1 MCPELRI
8 LVNSWIDD
16 KTLRSRW
23 RNYKNSAFVE
33 WAMPSRRVLI
43 SFGGLYLHVY
53 CIFVCL
59 ARGNENFRAP
69 GEHTFSFFQVKMLT
83 GSVSV
88 LLTSISLKI
97 TLLKLAEA
105 TRETEHRS
113 AMHSAPSTEV

>member
-1 MCPELRI
+1 M
-8 LVNSWIDD
+8 
-16 KTLRSRW
+16 
-23 RNYKNSAFVE
+23 F
-33 WAMPSRRVLI
+33 
-43 SFGGLYLHVY
+43 
-53 CIFVCL
+53 
-59 ARGNENFRAP
+59 
-69 GEHTFSFFQVKMLT
+69 T